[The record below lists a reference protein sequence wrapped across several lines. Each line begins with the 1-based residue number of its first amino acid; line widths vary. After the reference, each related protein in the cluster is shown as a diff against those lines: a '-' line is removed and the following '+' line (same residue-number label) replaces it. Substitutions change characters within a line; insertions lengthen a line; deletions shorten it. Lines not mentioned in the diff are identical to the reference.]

1 MTASAETNL
10 KSLGI
15 TLPDAPMP
23 AANYVPY
30 VLSGDLVYVSGQLP
44 LVDGKLTLTGHV
56 GKDVTTEQAAD
67 QARICAINLIALL

>member
-1 MTASAETNL
+1 MTASVETNL

-30 VLSGDLVYVSGQLP
+30 VLSGDLL
-44 LVDGKLTLTGHV
+44 
-56 GKDVTTEQAAD
+56 
-67 QARICAINLIALL
+67 